1 MKRLVETRPLGGPEE
16 ERLTELIKS
25 APQVGLSATRKRQ
38 MLAAVLARRGH
49 HGGWSTRLRPVL
61 VLVALL
67 LTGATAAATL
77 SPKWILARV
86 KTLIA
91 GAPAATARLDPEW
104 SRAHHRPTPEAPAA
118 PLASSADEPT
128 GAAPLAALAPP
139 PPAPRLVGRASA
151 RENDRM
157 RASPH
162 DDPSRLVDAIRALRT
177 DRDPTRAA
185 RLLAEYLRM
194 YPHGALAEEA
204 LALSIE
210 AAADRKDPGAA
221 AFAEQY
227 VRKYPSG
234 RFRRAADQALAQGR

>member
-1 MKRLVETRPLGGPEE
+1 VKRLLETRPLGGPEE
-16 ERLTELIKS
+16 ERLAELIKA
-25 APQVGLSATRKRQ
+25 APQVGLSATKKRQ
-38 MLAAVLARRGH
+38 LFAAVLARRSH
-49 HGGWSTRLRPVL
+49 HPDWSTRLRPVL

-77 SPKWILARV
+77 SPKWILERV

-91 GAPAATARLDPEW
+91 PTRDSPTLPAPQPSRARHAPMPEPRAPSLAPAADDPTTAL
-104 SRAHHRPTPEAPAA
+104 
-118 PLASSADEPT
+118 
-128 GAAPLAALAPP
+128 P
-139 PPAPRLVGRASA
+139 PPAPRLVA
-151 RENDRM
+151 RSSVRETERM

-162 DDPSRLVDAIRALRT
+162 DDPSRLVEAIRALRT

-185 RLLAEYLRM
+185 GLLAEYLKL

-210 AAADRKDPGAA
+210 AAADRKDPSAA